1 MCWVGWLCVLCLLA
15 QWCLTLCDPV
25 DYSPPGSS
33 VRADSPGKNTGV
45 GCHALLQGI
54 FPTQGLNPHLLH
66 CRQILYCLRCQVSP
80 LPNSCLFQEPQKGN
94 LSGNKVTADVRDL
107 GEVILGLGG
116 PSYKATVVLRRRK
129 AARGHGQ
136 TPGGSGP
143 HAQGDGGRRRVSPPQ
158 AKEHQGLLATPG
170 AERKAWSRLF
180 PSPFRGTTALLRA
193 WFWRLASG
201 AVRE

>member
-66 CRQILYCLRCQVSP
+66 CRWILYCLRCQVSP

-94 LSGNKVTADVRDL
+94 LRGNKVTADVRDL
-107 GEVILGLGG
+107 GEVILGWVALHTKQLWSSEGG
-116 PSYKATVVLRRRK
+116 KRPADTDRHPVGAGHMPREMGADAECRLHRPRNTKGCWQPQELRER
-129 AARGHGQ
+129 
-136 TPGGSGP
+136 
-143 HAQGDGGRRRVSPPQ
+143 
-158 AKEHQGLLATPG
+158 PG
-170 AERKAWSRLF
+170 ADSSPA
-180 PSPFRGTTALLRA
+180 PSEGPRPC
-193 WFWRLASG
+193 
-201 AVRE
+201 